1 MKISFINIVVLSF
14 VLIGVSFSQAEDDHA
29 GHNHGPNEEHQEE
42 EFSAEDYI
50 GIYMEVPEK
59 AQKAIDLRT
68 EPVQKSDVKGKVLL
82 NGRIPQDVEDIIEVY
97 VPQSGILQECLI
109 NLGEKVFKGQVL
121 CSVKAEDSD
130 EIINVSASREGIVI
144 AQFSKPG
151 ERVDTISPLLTLA
164 DYSKIPVTLDVYEKD
179 VGKIRLKQK
188 VLVYSSAYPD
198 KTFQGRVT
206 FISPRIDETAFTLKI
221 RVLVDNP
228 DYDLKPGMF
237 VRAEAGLESPEEHV
251 SVPSFSVQNLDGI
264 DVVFVQ
270 DEPESFIPTEVE
282 VAYID
287 QDKTIVKGDIRAGDL
302 VVVNGAYNLKSKILE
317 SEIVGGGAHGH

>member
-1 MKISFINIVVLSF
+1 MSVVIMFL
-14 VLIGVSFSQAEDDHA
+14 LLFSVNVQAEGDHT
-29 GHNHGPNEEHQEE
+29 GHNHGPDEEHYEE

-59 AQKAIDLRT
+59 AQMSIGLRT
-68 EPVQKSDVKGKVLL
+68 EPAQKSDVKGKVLL
-82 NGRIPQDVEDIIEVY
+82 NGRIPQDVQDIIEVY
-97 VPQSGILQECLI
+97 VPQSGILQECSI
-109 NLGEKVFKGQVL
+109 NLGEKALKDQVL

-130 EIINVSASREGIVI
+130 EIIDVSASRDGIVI

-151 ERVDTISPLLTLA
+151 ERVATISPLLTLA

-179 VGKIRLKQK
+179 IGKIKLKQK
-188 VLVYSSAYPD
+188 VSIFSSAYPD

-206 FISPRIDETAFTLKI
+206 FISPRFDETAFTLKI

-228 DYDLKPGMF
+228 DYYLKPGMF

-287 QDKTIVKGDIRAGDL
+287 QDKTIVKGDIYAGDL
-302 VVVNGAYNLKSKILE
+302 VVVEGAYNLKSKILE
-317 SEIVGGGAHGH
+317 SEIVGGCAHGH